1 MNVVSERMDSSQSTL
16 ILDWARHEAQQ
27 MQDNFIRPH
36 HILMAIL
43 ANECGYAASYMAAR
57 GLTKQRVRE
66 LLQPLEE
73 YRVKKSTMLSE
84 LLATTIGEIYCRTFT
99 TPQLSKSSQQILETA
114 REKQDSLN
122 LSQLNADLLAHALL
136 NTRHSCLTSHVLERA
151 GINKDMLSRLLASNI
166 ADFACVM
173 AGPQTP
179 SAGPSRTH

>member
-1 MNVVSERMDSSQSTL
+1 MDSSQSTL

-66 LLQPLEE
+66 YLEPLEQH
-73 YRVKKSTMLSE
+73 RLKKSTMLSA

-136 NTRHSCLTSHVLERA
+136 NTRHNCLTSHLLERA
-151 GINKDMLSRLLASNI
+151 GINQDMLRRLLAASI

-173 AGPQTP
+173 AGPQTYAQVQP
-179 SAGPSRTH
+179 RTH